1 MRISRLQLH
10 DFRGWTDL
18 ELQPRTHVL
27 FAGVPPAG
35 RSDVISALTRLLDP
49 ASIRVQPA
57 LSDIR
62 QQRTRAATGATMLSE
77 NEAPAARDDVE
88 ISAASHGQEHAVAE
102 FGEAEV
108 TLVDLDPELAQ
119 LCDGFLEPL
128 DGDDQVDQTG
138 NAAPDA
144 PFGVRL
150 SYRVSYDTK
159 TDSLEHVVFFPARSN
174 PTTAQYARVPTA
186 VRRALPVVVLN
197 AQRPLQLRAEGLL
210 RRLVTDRNADGA
222 SAAFRALEEA
232 VALAADGLCADG
244 TIAATVDAVLQAGG
258 LARHLS
264 ETSPTATAVRFRP
277 EDGSLS
283 ALLRAVQPAI
293 ELDEA
298 GLLTLSSH
306 GSTAAAVLAAAEAL
320 LLAATV
326 EGAIVLGD
334 DFGDGLDAAS
344 AEHVAAVLRAQ
355 AAQVWLTT
363 RRPEVARAFAPS
375 ELVRLGRK
383 GGIRTHHVLLQPTD

>member
-1 MRISRLQLH
+1 
-10 DFRGWTDL
+10 
-18 ELQPRTHVL
+18 
-27 FAGVPPAG
+27 
-35 RSDVISALTRLLDP
+35 
-49 ASIRVQPA
+49 
-57 LSDIR
+57 
-62 QQRTRAATGATMLSE
+62 
-77 NEAPAARDDVE
+77 
-88 ISAASHGQEHAVAE
+88 
-102 FGEAEV
+102 
-108 TLVDLDPELAQ
+108 
-119 LCDGFLEPL
+119 
-128 DGDDQVDQTG
+128 
-138 NAAPDA
+138 
-144 PFGVRL
+144 
-150 SYRVSYDTK
+150 
-159 TDSLEHVVFFPARSN
+159 
-174 PTTAQYARVPTA
+174 VPTA

>member
-1 MRISRLQLH
+1 VRISRLQLH

-27 FAGVPPAG
+27 LAGVPRAG

-159 TDSLEHVVFFPARSN
+159 TDSLEHVVFFS
-174 PTTAQYARVPTA
+174 
-186 VRRALPVVVLN
+186 
-197 AQRPLQLRAEGLL
+197 
-210 RRLVTDRNADGA
+210 GA
-222 SAAFRALEEA
+222 
-232 VALAADGLCADG
+232 
-244 TIAATVDAVLQAGG
+244 
-258 LARHLS
+258 
-264 ETSPTATAVRFRP
+264 
-277 EDGSLS
+277 
-283 ALLRAVQPAI
+283 
-293 ELDEA
+293 
-298 GLLTLSSH
+298 
-306 GSTAAAVLAAAEAL
+306 
-320 LLAATV
+320 
-326 EGAIVLGD
+326 
-334 DFGDGLDAAS
+334 
-344 AEHVAAVLRAQ
+344 
-355 AAQVWLTT
+355 
-363 RRPEVARAFAPS
+363 
-375 ELVRLGRK
+375 
-383 GGIRTHHVLLQPTD
+383 